1 MYIQHVGS
9 INMKKM
15 YELTTEERM
24 LKFHVQ
30 ARGIDLP
37 GCVPRTHMLRTSRRN
52 GGLRDSSRS
61 PLCLKCALWL
71 SATNGERMLRI
82 DGAMPCKS

>member
-1 MYIQHVGS
+1 MRFESGPRAPARSVQGRPVYIQHVGS

-30 ARGIDLP
+30 VRGIQTD
-37 GCVPRTHMLRTSRRN
+37 H
-52 GGLRDSSRS
+52 
-61 PLCLKCALWL
+61 
-71 SATNGERMLRI
+71 
-82 DGAMPCKS
+82 

>member
-1 MYIQHVGS
+1 MIDTKRCSMQGRPVYIQHVGS

-30 ARGIDLP
+30 VRATLLDWIVATAP
-37 GCVPRTHMLRTSRRN
+37 IC
-52 GGLRDSSRS
+52 
-61 PLCLKCALWL
+61 
-71 SATNGERMLRI
+71 SA
-82 DGAMPCKS
+82 K